1 MRVAVWGAVVGAGL
15 GLAGRADADI
25 YRYRTQSGALVFTNA
40 PVESAT
46 RFIIVSRKPM
56 LRPMPRVTV
65 PTVRPAV
72 YTTALSGPVATASPT
87 SYDGLIRDVAER
99 YDVEYALVKA
109 VIKAER
115 DLHPLGLAAEA

>member
-1 MRVAVWGAVVGAGL
+1 MRVAVWGAVLGTGL
-15 GLAGRADADI
+15 GLASTAEADI
-25 YRYRTQSGALVFTNA
+25 FRYRTQSGALVFTNA

-56 LRPMPRVTV
+56 LRPMPRVTS
-65 PTVRPAV
+65 PSVRPAV
-72 YTTALSGPVATASPT
+72 YTTALSGPVPTASPT

-109 VIKAER
+109 VIKAESDFNR
-115 DLHPLGLAAEA
+115 LA